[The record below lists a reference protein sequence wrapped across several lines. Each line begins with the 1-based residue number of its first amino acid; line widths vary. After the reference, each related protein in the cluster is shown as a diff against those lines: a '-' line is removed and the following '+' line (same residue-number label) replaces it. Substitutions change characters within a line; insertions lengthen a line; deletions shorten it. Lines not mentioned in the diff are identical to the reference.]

1 MDEPGTIAEAYAY
14 CGRRLRAQDKD
25 RYIASLF
32 APAER
37 RPWLWA
43 LYAFALEIGRV
54 RALVSE
60 PMAGMIRLQ
69 WWLEALGGLRAEEAA
84 ANLVMTALQDAARAS
99 GVAPAPLAAAVEAR
113 QDELYGKSAIGAE
126 AAVFAVAARMLGAQS
141 FGAQSF
147 GAQGEAVGAAADD
160 AAKAVTFVETGDPAQ
175 ARASYQAF
183 RARVTSLPEPA
194 LPAFLTVALVP
205 LRLRQPQAAPWRRQI
220 AMLRAAWFGFPEI

>member
-1 MDEPGTIAEAYAY
+1 MSEPDSIAEAYAY
-14 CGRRLRAQDKD
+14 CGRLVRAHDND
-25 RYIASLF
+25 HYIASLF

-54 RALVSE
+54 RTLVNE

-69 WWLEALGGLRAEEAA
+69 WWLEALSGLRAEEAA
-84 ANLVMTALQDAARAS
+84 AHPVMRALQDAARAS
-99 GVAPAPLAAAVEAR
+99 GVAPAALAAAVEAR
-113 QDELYGKSAIGAE
+113 QDELYGKSAVGAV
-126 AAVFAVAARMLGAQS
+126 AAVFKVAACMLGAE
-141 FGAQSF
+141 
-147 GAQGEAVGAAADD
+147 GEAVSAAAGES
-160 AAKAVTFVETGDPAQ
+160 AAAVTSVTAAHDQ

-183 RARVTSLPEPA
+183 RRQVPRLPEAA

-205 LRLRQPQAAPWRRQI
+205 LRLRRPQAAPWRRQI